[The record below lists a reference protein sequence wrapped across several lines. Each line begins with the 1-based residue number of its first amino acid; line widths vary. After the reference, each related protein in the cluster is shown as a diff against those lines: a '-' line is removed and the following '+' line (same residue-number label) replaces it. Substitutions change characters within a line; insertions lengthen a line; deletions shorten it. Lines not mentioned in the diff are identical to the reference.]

1 MGQEGFRAVTTL
13 VTSPFTHLIVVFLGE
28 RLGLGASFTD
38 CVCVGD
44 GDRVCVG
51 DGDRVCVGDGD
62 RVCVGDGDVDGV
74 ETKAPSPAEFSEYV
88 GLRRI
93 SRIGSGNSNPD
104 TSIMMAP
111 FRLVTDFVAAT
122 DPPLLVVIET
132 TRADAAS
139 CGLVSPHMSTAS
151 EYGITAR

>member
-1 MGQEGFRAVTTL
+1 VGQEGFRAVITL

-38 CVCVGD
+38 C
-44 GDRVCVG
+44 
-51 DGDRVCVGDGD
+51 VCVGDGD

>member
-38 CVCVGD
+38 C
-44 GDRVCVG
+44 
-51 DGDRVCVGDGD
+51 VCVGDGD